1 MALDATHRRFPVQ
14 SENDVHQY
22 GTDYVELKGDGDLKV
37 AFQGATTTRLASN
50 SAHSGSYAWWG
61 NREDDSDARLTRS
74 FDLSAVDEATL
85 NFWTWY
91 DIEDNWDYGYV
102 MASTDGGTTW
112 TPLQTSAM
120 TDTNPNGNSFGWALT
135 GCSGDP
141 ESTEAGDT
149 CNAKWIEQS
158 ADLTPYAGQEDVLIR
173 FQYITDDAVNYPG
186 FFVDDI
192 SIPEIDYS
200 YDAEADN
207 GDWQSEGWLR
217 TDNILKQRWMVQLIE
232 MVNGQD
238 PVITR
243 LPVDENGVGEWSIG
257 DLSRNKEAILAISA
271 LAPVTT
277 ETAPYEYTI
286 SQ

>member
-1 MALDATHRRFPVQ
+1 MDPPSNFGDDRHEPKRQQLRLGFDRLFRPPGERPARRSMQRNGSSKAPT
-14 SENDVHQY
+14 SRLCRRK
-22 GTDYVELKGDGDLKV
+22 GRDYL
-37 AFQGATTTRLASN
+37 
-50 SAHSGSYAWWG
+50 
-61 NREDDSDARLTRS
+61 
-74 FDLSAVDEATL
+74 
-85 NFWTWY
+85 
-91 DIEDNWDYGYV
+91 
-102 MASTDGGTTW
+102 
-112 TPLQTSAM
+112 
-120 TDTNPNGNSFGWALT
+120 
-135 GCSGDP
+135 
-141 ESTEAGDT
+141 
-149 CNAKWIEQS
+149 
-158 ADLTPYAGQEDVLIR
+158 
-173 FQYITDDAVNYPG
+173 FQYITDDVVNYPG

-192 SIPEIDYS
+192 TIPEIGYS